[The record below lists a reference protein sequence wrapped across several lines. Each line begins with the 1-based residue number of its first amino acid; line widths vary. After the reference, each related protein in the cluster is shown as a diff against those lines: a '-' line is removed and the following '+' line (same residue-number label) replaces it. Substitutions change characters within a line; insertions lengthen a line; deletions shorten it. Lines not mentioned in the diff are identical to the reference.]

1 MVVDLAHAWSPEAEV
16 QVIGEIAVRTFSH
29 SHAFAEFIEFC
40 LYPGRQAH
48 HGGSYKFPIYEIL
61 GAAAEEVSVLVAVA
75 DILLMFIA
83 IAGISLIH
91 IIISIRCLHHRRIVH
106 IGKIPLRALC
116 PGSHRCIII
125 TIGRTFVISQFL
137 CCLIT
142 RSWCRGW
149 IHRNLRIITATA
161 ASYRQRT
168 SQQKGKYMKLF
179 HFSFRLVSFI
189 IFFSEKRQ
197 TYGNVFPHR
206 SCLIILFQ
214 KSLICDVH
222 VSNACVLMQM
232 KNWQMANRIPDEP
245 SPW

>member
-1 MVVDLAHAWSPEAEV
+1 MVVDLAHTWSPETEV
-16 QVIGEIAVRTFSH
+16 QVIGEIGVRTFSH
-29 SHAFAEFIEFC
+29 SHTLAKFIEFC
-40 LYPGRQAH
+40 LHPGRQAH

-75 DILLMFIA
+75 DILLMCIT
-83 IAGISLIH
+83 IAGIGLIH
-91 IIISIRCLHHRRIVH
+91 IIISIRSLYHRRIVH

-125 TIGRTFVISQFL
+125 IIGRTFVISQFL

-142 RSWCRGW
+142 RSWCRIWGWCRSW

-189 IFFSEKRQ
+189 IFF
-197 TYGNVFPHR
+197 F
-206 SCLIILFQ
+206 
-214 KSLICDVH
+214 
-222 VSNACVLMQM
+222 
-232 KNWQMANRIPDEP
+232 
-245 SPW
+245 